1 MRAIGNK
8 NMHPIKEQIISNNL
22 LIIKYN
28 VFLIEKELVLSNV
41 ASPFIITLPKLQL
54 INLKQS
60 YCII

>member
-1 MRAIGNK
+1 
-8 NMHPIKEQIISNNL
+8 MHPIKEQTISNNL

-41 ASPFIITLPKLQL
+41 ASLFIITLPKLQL